1 MKKPALLTIFLLL
14 VLACPLLA
22 EPLANEG
29 LGGLYARSIEQAL
42 RLEPDDIDLGTAALI
57 ISEQWSDVVAGRRYQ
72 SKLDDLALEIRKRC
86 EQQNIKSHPQIIQV
100 INKYLF
106 DELAFKTVEE
116 ATDPNDLFLHSVLD
130 RKKGYCLSLSV
141 LYLAI
146 GERLGLPLHGVVV
159 PGHFFVRYDNGR
171 IQFNIETTSKGGYAD
186 DNHYIEKFNVPE
198 NNRHIYLENLNKRQ
212 TLGCFFNNL
221 GNSYN
226 DVGNPDQAM
235 LALERAVEINPS
247 LAESRA
253 NLGNIYLSK
262 GRVNDAIYQY
272 RKSLE
277 INPAD
282 AKTHNNLGN
291 AYLQK
296 EWTSD
301 AVNSYARSIKL
312 DPKFIDAY
320 KNIAIAYSKQ
330 QMYAYAA
337 SHLQQAVA
345 LAPKDPTCYRQ
356 LADVYA
362 LTEEYDLAIS
372 NYNRAIIL
380 KNDFA
385 EAYLGLGLTYN
396 KLDRTAEEI
405 DAYKKAL
412 IYKPDMVGAM
422 GNLGNV
428 YFKQKDYDDAIRIYK
443 KAAALKP
450 DDASLHY
457 NIGAAYSNKS
467 DYENAVDAYLIA
479 VKTDPRMAEAH
490 NGLAFGF
497 YQLKK
502 YDLAGKHAQLAQ
514 NLGVEVSADLI
525 SAIKKKLR

>member
-1 MKKPALLTIFLLL
+1 MKESALLTICLLL
-14 VLACPLLA
+14 VSACPLFA

-29 LGGLYARSIEQAL
+29 LAGLYAKSIEQVL
-42 RLEPDDIDLGTAALI
+42 RLEPEDIDLGTAALI
-57 ISEQWSDVVAGRRYQ
+57 ISEQWSDVVPGRRYQ
-72 SKLDDLALEIRKRC
+72 SKLDDMALEIRKRC
-86 EQQNIKSHPQIIQV
+86 EQQNIKSHPQMTQV

-106 DELAFKTVEE
+106 DELGFQTVEE

-141 LYLAI
+141 LYLAV

-159 PGHFFVRYDNGR
+159 PGHFFVRYDDGAVR
-171 IQFNIETTSKGGYAD
+171 FNIETTSKGGYAD
-186 DNHYIEKFNVPE
+186 DSHYIEKFNVPQ
-198 NNRHIYLENLNKRQ
+198 NNQHVYMLNLDKRQ

-221 GNSYN
+221 GNSYS
-226 DVGNPDQAM
+226 DAGNPDQAM

-262 GRVNDAIYQY
+262 DRVDDAIFEY

-282 AKTHNNLGN
+282 AKTHNNIGN
-291 AYLQK
+291 AYLRK

-301 AVNSYARSIKL
+301 AINSYARSIKL
-312 DPKFIDAY
+312 DPQFIDAY
-320 KNIAIAYSKQ
+320 KNIAIAYCKQ

-337 SHLQQAVA
+337 SNLQQAIA
-345 LAPKDPTCYRQ
+345 LAPRDAACCRQ
-356 LADVYA
+356 LADVYS
-362 LTEEYDLAIS
+362 LMQEYDLAIT
-372 NYNRAIIL
+372 NYNRAIFL
-380 KNDFA
+380 KSDFA

-396 KLDRTAEEI
+396 KLDRPADEV

-412 IYKPDMVGAM
+412 TYKPDMVPAM

-428 YFKQKDYDDAIRIYK
+428 YFTQKNYDDAIRMYK
-443 KAAALKP
+443 NAAALQP

-467 DYENAVDAYLIA
+467 DYENAVDAYLVA
-479 VKTDPRMAEAH
+479 VKIDPRMAEAH

-497 YQLKK
+497 YQLRK
-502 YDLAGKHAQLAQ
+502 YDLASKHAQLAQ
-514 NLGVEVSADLI
+514 DLGANVSPDLI
-525 SAIKKKLR
+525 SAIKKKLH

>member
-1 MKKPALLTIFLLL
+1 MKKPALLTICLLL
-14 VLACPLLA
+14 VLTCAASSVA

-29 LGGLYARSIEQAL
+29 LGGLYAKSIEQVL

-57 ISEQWSDVVAGRRYQ
+57 ISEQWSDVVPGRRYQ
-72 SKLDDLALEIRKRC
+72 SKLDDIALEIRKRC
-86 EQQNIKSHPQIIQV
+86 QQQNIKSHPQMIQL

-106 DELAFKTVEE
+106 DELGFKTVEE
-116 ATDPNDLFLHSVLD
+116 ANDLFLHSVLD

-146 GERLGLPLHGVVV
+146 GERLGLPLYGVVV
-159 PGHFFVRYDNGR
+159 PGHFFVRYDNGAIR
-171 IQFNIETTSKGGYAD
+171 FNIESTSKGGYAD
-186 DNHYIEKFNVPE
+186 DNHYIEEFKVPE
-198 NNRHIYLENLNKRQ
+198 NNRHVYLENLNKRQ

-226 DVGNPDQAM
+226 DVGNADQAM
-235 LALERAVEINPS
+235 VALERAVEINPS

-262 GRVNDAIYQY
+262 GRVNDAIYEY
-272 RKSLE
+272 RKALE
-277 INPAD
+277 INPTD
-282 AKTHNNLGN
+282 AKTHNNIGN

-312 DPKFIDAY
+312 DPQFIDAY

-337 SHLQQAVA
+337 SNLQQAVA
-345 LAPKDPTCYRQ
+345 LAPRDAACYRQ
-356 LADVYA
+356 LADVYS
-362 LTEEYDLAIS
+362 LMQDYDLAIS
-372 NYNRAIIL
+372 NYNRAIFL
-380 KNDFA
+380 KSDFA
-385 EAYLGLGLTYN
+385 EAWLGLGLTYN
-396 KLDRTAEEI
+396 KLDRPADEI

-412 IYKPDMVGAM
+412 TYKPDMVPAM

-428 YFKQKDYDDAIRIYK
+428 YFRKKDYDDAIRMYK
-443 KAAALKP
+443 KAAALQP

-467 DYENAVDAYLIA
+467 DYENAVDSYLIA
-479 VKTDPRMAEAH
+479 VKIDPRMAEAH

-502 YDLAGKHAQLAQ
+502 YDLASQHAQLAQ
-514 NLGVEVSADLI
+514 DLGADVSPDLI